1 MTESKDFDEPVV
13 AGPTDP
19 LLEYGETTRSH
30 GGREEEKVNDDS
42 SDDERIRAAGVTG
55 AVVGLLAG
63 PIGSVVLGFS
73 AAHAAE
79 QKQGPLGDAARS
91 LGGFGL
97 STQQHV
103 TAFLHKHHVAERGAQ
118 MYVKASEYD
127 DRIHHVMDKTAELAQ
142 KGWKSTTHFCQEK
155 QVVQKGK
162 DFIGKNVCNVLE
174 KVVGGKDKQ
183 HEISLSS

>member
-1 MTESKDFDEPVV
+1 MTETKELLNEPV
-13 AGPTDP
+13 ANSLTDP
-19 LLEYGETTRSH
+19 LLEEYGETTGSSKE
-30 GGREEEKVNDDS
+30 EEEKVDDED
-42 SDDERIRAAGVTG
+42 DDERIHAAGVTG

-73 AAHAAE
+73 SAYAAE
-79 QKQGPLGDAARS
+79 QKEGPLGDAARS

-97 STQQHV
+97 STQQQV
-103 TAFLHKHHVAERGAQ
+103 TSFCHKHHVTERGTQ
-118 MYVKASEYD
+118 LYLKASEYD
-127 DRIHHVMDKTAELAQ
+127 RIHNVMEKTAELAQ

-183 HEISLSS
+183 QVSPSS